1 MVCIRA
7 LPAFREEFT
16 RSSGLKLLFRAATPN
31 IPRETEAGFFFF
43 MVRGCYPNGG
53 QEIKR
58 LEPHLGAA
66 DVFVKVFSVIKPR
79 SRAGLA
85 GDVGNASLL
94 SQVPQLPR
102 GYAKILSRRF
112 NLE

>member
-7 LPAFREEFT
+7 LPAFREKFT
-16 RSSGLKLLFRAATPN
+16 PSSGLRLLFRAATPN
-31 IPRETEAGFFFF
+31 IQRATEAGFFFF
-43 MVRGCYPNGG
+43 MFRGCYPSGRQG
-53 QEIKR
+53 IKR
-58 LEPHLGAA
+58 LEPHLGGP

-79 SRAGLA
+79 SRVGLA
-85 GDVGNASLL
+85 GDVGDASLL